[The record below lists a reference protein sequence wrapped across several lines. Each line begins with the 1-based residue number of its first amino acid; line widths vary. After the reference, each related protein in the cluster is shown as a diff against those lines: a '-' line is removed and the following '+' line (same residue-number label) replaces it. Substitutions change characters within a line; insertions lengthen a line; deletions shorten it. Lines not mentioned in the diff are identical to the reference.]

1 LVLAIS
7 GTPTSTGTASF
18 AIDFGGVACV
28 FNVNVAAV
36 GNSVPFDFK
45 IIPNPIINNNLHI
58 ELNASNQEASNIW
71 IYDETGRKL
80 ISKSTS
86 DLTSGSVIDINVAP
100 LPNGTYIIKV
110 MDKLSQVIITKRFL
124 KR

>member
-1 LVLAIS
+1 
-7 GTPTSTGTASF
+7 
-18 AIDFGGVACV
+18 VACV
-28 FNVNVAAV
+28 FNVNVASV
-36 GNSVPFDFK
+36 GNAAPFDFK

-86 DLTSGSVIDINVAP
+86 DLTSGSVIDINVAQ
-100 LPNGTYIIKV
+100 LSRGTYVIKV
-110 MDKLSQVIITKRFL
+110 MDKLSQIIMTKRFV
-124 KR
+124 K